1 MFEFGVGLDDGV
13 GADDEVF
20 GEGTDAG
27 ELVAVAKEAGFGG
40 VLDLLH
46 ELEVE
51 RVAEVGIEFLE
62 EHDCISVRVQ
72 CNGRVGCPQ
81 VGLRGGRSK
90 DEFEEKRRK
99 RITQRRRGRRVSAEK
114 NESRIRRK
122 RWKVLGMSSWC
133 EWG

>member
-1 MFEFGVGLDDGV
+1 VFEFGVGLDDGV

-51 RVAEVGIEFLE
+51 GLAEIGVEFLE
-62 EHDCISVRVQ
+62 EHTVSVYGYSVME
-72 CNGRVGCPQ
+72 GVFVHKWGFAA
-81 VGLRGGRSK
+81 GGARTSSK
-90 DEFEEKRRK
+90 RK
-99 RITQRRRGRRVSAEK
+99 DGK
-114 NESRIRRK
+114 
-122 RWKVLGMSSWC
+122 G
-133 EWG
+133 